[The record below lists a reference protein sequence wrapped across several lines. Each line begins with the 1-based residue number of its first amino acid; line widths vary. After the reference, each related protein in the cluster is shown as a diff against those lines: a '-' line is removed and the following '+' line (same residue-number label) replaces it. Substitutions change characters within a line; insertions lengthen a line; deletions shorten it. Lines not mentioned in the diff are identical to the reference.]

1 MYIKNLFAIALVFCN
16 FQQGVFGFSSFQN
29 IFKPLLGD
37 ATIAGSVTSPSR
49 KQQEVTLLEAV
60 SGTQNGKGAT
70 LPQQKEV
77 LKIVSV
83 LETAYPSLPLAEIL
97 EKDTLRSQLD
107 GTWFLQYTQ
116 PSELESNDDDEE
128 ENDISWKVENPEENI
143 TTQKYNAKGS
153 VSAGGINVDV
163 SKDPPKQIFDLDQLT
178 VFNEVT
184 LENAFVRVGG
194 NFRLSEN
201 NDKRAVVS
209 FKECNINLNF
219 GLKLNLGFLFD
230 IRAKIVGTDEN
241 GWLETTYLSDRIRIG
256 RGNKGSLFVLTRE
269 KTDVTP

>member
-1 MYIKNLFAIALVFCN
+1 MYIRNLFALAVVFCN

-37 ATIAGSVTSPSR
+37 ATIAGSVASPSR
-49 KQQEVTLLEAV
+49 KQEEVTLLEAV

-77 LKIVSV
+77 LKIVSA
-83 LETAYPSLPLAEIL
+83 LETTYPSLPLAEIL

-116 PSELESNDDDEE
+116 PSELENGDDNEE

-163 SKDPPKQIFDLDQLT
+163 SKDPPKQIFDLDQST
-178 VFNEVT
+178 VFNEVA

-201 NDKRAVVS
+201 NEKRAVVS

-230 IRAKIVGTDEN
+230 IRAKIVGTDES